1 MKGIVIHHENGIRRA
16 IEGKVTQGRLSV
28 RPILAV
34 GESRLEKP
42 ARPLSFVFYEDGRV
56 IAKSS
61 RVLVTSGRRYPG
73 VEHWF
78 VLPEEVRQSTPADPQ
93 YAPAAF

>member
-1 MKGIVIHHENGIRRA
+1 MKGIVIHHENGIRRS

-34 GESRLEKP
+34 APPRGEATP
-42 ARPLSFVFYEDGRV
+42 RPLSFVFYEDGRV

-61 RVLVTSGRRYPG
+61 RVLVKSGRRYPG

-78 VLPEEVRQSTPADPQ
+78 VLPEGVRQQTPADPQ
-93 YAPAAF
+93 YASAAF

>member
-16 IEGKVTQGRLSV
+16 IEGKSTQGRLSV
-28 RPILAV
+28 RPIPAV
-34 GESRLEKP
+34 APRGKGTLRT
-42 ARPLSFVFYEDGRV
+42 LSFVFYEEGRV

-61 RVLVTSGRRYPG
+61 RVILTRGRRYPD

-78 VLPEEVRQSTPADPQ
+78 VLPEVAWQSACAKPEYPYFTL
-93 YAPAAF
+93 

>member
-34 GESRLEKP
+34 AASRLEKT

-78 VLPEEVRQSTPADPQ
+78 VLPDGVGQSAPADPQ
-93 YAPAAF
+93 HAPAAL

>member
-1 MKGIVIHHENGIRRA
+1 MRGIVIHYENNIRRA

-34 GESRLEKP
+34 APPQRETT

-78 VLPEEVRQSTPADPQ
+78 VLPEGVRQSAPADPQ
-93 YAPAAF
+93 YAPAGL

>member
-16 IEGKVTQGRLSV
+16 IEGKSTQGRLSV
-28 RPILAV
+28 RPIPAV
-34 GESRLEKP
+34 ARRGEATVRL
-42 ARPLSFVFYEDGRV
+42 LSFVFYEEGRV

-61 RVLVTSGRRYPG
+61 RVLLTRGRRYPD

-78 VLPEEVRQSTPADPQ
+78 VLAEVSWQS
-93 YAPAAF
+93 

>member
-34 GESRLEKP
+34 APPGRETP

-78 VLPEEVRQSTPADPQ
+78 VLPEGVRQSAPADPQ
-93 YAPAAF
+93 YAPVAF

>member
-34 GESRLEKP
+34 APTRRETT
-42 ARPLSFVFYEDGRV
+42 ARPISFVFYEDGRV

-78 VLPEEVRQSTPADPQ
+78 VLPEGVRQPAPADPQ
-93 YAPAAF
+93 YAPAAL

>member
-1 MKGIVIHHENGIRRA
+1 MKGIVIHHQNGIRRA
-16 IEGKVTQGRLSV
+16 IEGKATQGRLSV

-34 GESRLEKP
+34 APPRDTT
-42 ARPLSFVFYEDGRV
+42 ARPLSFVFYEDERV

-78 VLPEEVRQSTPADPQ
+78 VLPDGVGQSAPADPQ
-93 YAPAAF
+93 HAPAAL